1 MAKDINKPIVF
12 VDIILLKHHT
22 VATFSELDS
31 DEKYVSVI
39 GGKIKQAEIYKNGAK
54 YLDSKA
60 LYNYLYNKRVVFWN
74 GKFIDSYILPLI
86 SQGKN
91 QTDIDWL
98 HNQLTVKRVKPW
110 KLTPAPKQTYGFFDI
125 ANLLQQGTTLEE
137 VAGRMGLSI
146 SEPDV
151 YLKTKKKLNEEK
163 LLKVVLYSLNRSSN
177 MKVVFKHPYITAGYK
192 QHLAMIDRYLD
203 GKEHLFSKTGAQLAT
218 EGITRNGQF
227 KNHKDKK
234 FDWQFNGRNVLEFIP
249 DGWKEELKRYQ
260 SEMEAAMDKY
270 LEIIASGGHI
280 FEAEKVFKEV
290 SFPSYKFTIDNKLEI
305 SSSGGGL
312 HTKRLDTVC
321 VRQENVHHDDVEG
334 AYTEIILAK
343 DIFSPEIAGIYRG
356 YKEDKFA
363 YKKAK
368 KLIDQANAEGF
379 LDLFDLKE
387 QIKDFGIDIEE
398 SVRSISDLVTV
409 INEGVESSK
418 LATNEPTGNA
428 DRNGTPIYN
437 PIGMIQG
444 RIILQILLFNLV
456 TRILR
461 AGGEV
466 WSANTDGVFW
476 TSDKDITSFVR
487 EWEEF
492 WGMKI
497 GSEMIDLY
505 IAKSDNDRILVN
517 DGVLV
522 EAKGDDLVHHQ
533 LSNLKKLGTKPRVV
547 DKVILQKLLNPE
559 EELLDLLEKEIKSGN
574 VSEFAFVSKAQRE
587 TRTVFD
593 LKLAPRINR
602 FLLTESGERVQS
614 YSMKTGQLNKVIN
627 VPESPVTLYND
638 KLPEELP
645 KNLNKQAYLD
655 LIENVYSHWI

>member
-1 MAKDINKPIVF
+1 MAKDINKQIVF

-60 LYNYLYNKRVVFWN
+60 LYNYLYNKRVIFWN
-74 GKFIDSYILPLI
+74 GKFLDSYILPLV

-91 QTDIDWL
+91 QSDIDWL
-98 HNQLTVKRVKPW
+98 HEQLTVKRVKPW

-151 YLKTKKKLNEEK
+151 YLKTNKKLSEEK
-163 LLKVVLYSLNRSSN
+163 LLKVVIYSMNRSSN

-218 EGITRNGQF
+218 DGITRNGQF

-234 FDWQFNGRNVLEFIP
+234 FDWKFNGRNVLDFIP

-260 SEMEAAMDKY
+260 AEMEAAMDKY

-321 VRQENVHHDDVEG
+321 VRKENVHHDDVEG

-368 KLIDQANAEGF
+368 KLIEKANNEGF
-379 LDLFDLKE
+379 LDLFELKE
-387 QIKDFGIDIEE
+387 QIKEFGIDLDDE
-398 SVRSISDLVTV
+398 VKSISDLVTV
-409 INEGVESSK
+409 IAEGVEASK

-476 TSDKDITSFVR
+476 TSDKDITSVVR

-614 YSMKTGQLNKVIN
+614 YSMKTGQLGKVTN

>member
-60 LYNYLYNKRVVFWN
+60 LYNYLYNKRIVFWN
-74 GKFIDSYILPLI
+74 GKFLDSYILPLI

-91 QTDIDWL
+91 QSDIEWL
-98 HNQLTVKRVKPW
+98 HEQLTVKRVKPW

-151 YLKTKKKLNEEK
+151 YLKTNKKLNEEK
-163 LLKVVLYSLNRSSN
+163 LLKVVLYSINRSSN

-234 FDWQFNGRNVLEFIP
+234 FDWQFNGRNVLDFIP
-249 DGWKEELKRYQ
+249 DDWKEELKRYQ

-368 KLIDQANAEGF
+368 KLIDKANAEGF

-476 TSDKDITSFVR
+476 TSDKDITSVVR

-559 EELLDLLEKEIKSGN
+559 EELLDLLEKEIESGN

-614 YSMKTGQLNKVIN
+614 YSMKTGQLGKVTN

-638 KLPEELP
+638 RLPEELP

>member
-74 GKFIDSYILPLI
+74 GKFLDSYILPLV

-91 QTDIDWL
+91 QSDIDWL

-163 LLKVVLYSLNRSSN
+163 LLKVVLYSMNRSSN

-234 FDWQFNGRNVLEFIP
+234 FDWKFNGRNVLDFIP

-260 SEMEAAMDKY
+260 AEMETAMDKY

-321 VRQENVHHDDVEG
+321 VRKENVHHDDVEG

-368 KLIDQANAEGF
+368 KLIEKANSEGF
-379 LDLFDLKE
+379 LDLFELKE
-387 QIKDFGIDIEE
+387 QIKEFGIDLDDE
-398 SVRSISDLVTV
+398 VKSISDLVTV

-476 TSDKDITSFVR
+476 TSEKDITSVVR

-547 DKVILQKLLNPE
+547 DKVILQKLLNPK
-559 EELLDLLEKEIKSGN
+559 EELLDLLEKEIESGN

-614 YSMKTGQLNKVIN
+614 YSMKTGQLCKVTN

>member
-60 LYNYLYNKRVVFWN
+60 LYNYLYNKRVIFWN
-74 GKFIDSYILPLI
+74 GKFLDSYILPLV

-91 QTDIDWL
+91 QSDIDWL
-98 HNQLTVKRVKPW
+98 HEQLTVKRVKPW
-110 KLTPAPKQTYGFFDI
+110 KLTPVPKQTYGFFDI

-151 YLKTKKKLNEEK
+151 YLKTKKKLSEEK
-163 LLKVVLYSLNRSSN
+163 LLKVVIYSMNRSSN
-177 MKVVFKHPYITAGYK
+177 MKVVFKHPYIMAGYK

-218 EGITRNGQF
+218 DGITRNGQF

-234 FDWQFNGRNVLEFIP
+234 FDWKFNGRNVLDFIP
-249 DGWKEELKRYQ
+249 DGWKEELRRYQ
-260 SEMEAAMDKY
+260 AEMEAAMDKY

-321 VRQENVHHDDVEG
+321 VRKENVHHDDVEG

-368 KLIDQANAEGF
+368 KLIEKANSEGF
-379 LDLFDLKE
+379 LDLFELKE
-387 QIKDFGIDIEE
+387 QIKEFGIDIDDE
-398 SVRSISDLVTV
+398 VKSISDLVTV
-409 INEGVESSK
+409 ITEGVEASK

-476 TSDKDITSFVR
+476 TSDKDITSVVR

-614 YSMKTGQLNKVIN
+614 YSMKTGQLGKVTN

>member
-60 LYNYLYNKRVVFWN
+60 LYNYLYNKRIVFWN
-74 GKFIDSYILPLI
+74 GKFLDSYILPLI

-91 QTDIDWL
+91 QSDIEWL
-98 HNQLTVKRVKPW
+98 HEQLTVKRVKLW

-151 YLKTKKKLNEEK
+151 YLKTNKKLNEEK
-163 LLKVVLYSLNRSSN
+163 LLKVVLYSMNRSSN

-234 FDWQFNGRNVLEFIP
+234 FDWQFNGRNVLDFIP

-368 KLIDQANAEGF
+368 KLIEKANSEGF
-379 LDLFDLKE
+379 LDLFELKE
-387 QIKDFGIDIEE
+387 QIKEFGIDIDDE
-398 SVRSISDLVTV
+398 VKSISDLVTV
-409 INEGVESSK
+409 ITEGVEASK

-476 TSDKDITSFVR
+476 TSDKDITSVVR

-614 YSMKTGQLNKVIN
+614 YSMKTGQLGKVTN

>member
-60 LYNYLYNKRVVFWN
+60 LYNYLYNKRIVFWN
-74 GKFIDSYILPLI
+74 GKFLDSYILPLI

-151 YLKTKKKLNEEK
+151 FLKTKKKLNEEK
-163 LLKVVLYSLNRSSN
+163 LLKVVLYSMNRSSN

-234 FDWQFNGRNVLEFIP
+234 FDWQFNGRNVLDFIP

-321 VRQENVHHDDVEG
+321 VRKENVHHDDVEG

-368 KLIDQANAEGF
+368 KLIDKANAEGF
-379 LDLFDLKE
+379 LDLFELKE

-398 SVRSISDLVTV
+398 SVKSISDLVTV
-409 INEGVESSK
+409 ITEGVEASK

-476 TSDKDITSFVR
+476 TSDKDITSVVR

-614 YSMKTGQLNKVIN
+614 YSMKTGQLGKVTN

>member
-1 MAKDINKPIVF
+1 MAKDINKPIIF

-60 LYNYLYNKRVVFWN
+60 LYNYLYNKRVIFWN
-74 GKFIDSYILPLI
+74 GKFLDSYILPLV

-91 QTDIDWL
+91 QSDIDWL
-98 HNQLTVKRVKPW
+98 HEQLTVKRVKPW

-151 YLKTKKKLNEEK
+151 YLKTKKKLSEEK
-163 LLKVVLYSLNRSSN
+163 LLKVVIYSMNRSSN
-177 MKVVFKHPYITAGYK
+177 MKVVFKHPYIMAGYK

-218 EGITRNGQF
+218 DGITRNGQF

-234 FDWQFNGRNVLEFIP
+234 FDWKFNGRNVLDFIP
-249 DGWKEELKRYQ
+249 DGWKEELRRYQ
-260 SEMEAAMDKY
+260 AEMEAAMDKY

-321 VRQENVHHDDVEG
+321 VRKENVHHDDVEG

-343 DIFSPEIAGIYRG
+343 DIFSPEIAGIYRV

-368 KLIDQANAEGF
+368 KLIEKANSEGF
-379 LDLFDLKE
+379 LDLFELKE
-387 QIKDFGIDIEE
+387 QIKEFGIDIDDE
-398 SVRSISDLVTV
+398 VKSISDLVTV
-409 INEGVESSK
+409 ITEGVEASK

-476 TSDKDITSFVR
+476 TSDKDITSVVR

-614 YSMKTGQLNKVIN
+614 YSMKTGQLGKVTN

>member
-74 GKFIDSYILPLI
+74 GKFLDSYILPLI

-163 LLKVVLYSLNRSSN
+163 LLKVVLYSMNRSSN

-234 FDWQFNGRNVLEFIP
+234 FDWQFNGRNVLDFIP

-476 TSDKDITSFVR
+476 TSDKDITSVVR

-587 TRTVFD
+587 TTTVFD

-614 YSMKTGQLNKVIN
+614 YSMKTGQLGKVTN

>member
-60 LYNYLYNKRVVFWN
+60 LYNYLYNKRVIFWN
-74 GKFIDSYILPLI
+74 GKFLDSYILPLV

-91 QTDIDWL
+91 QSDISWL
-98 HNQLTVKRVKPW
+98 HEQLTVKRVKPW

-151 YLKTKKKLNEEK
+151 YLKTKKKLSEEK
-163 LLKVVLYSLNRSSN
+163 LLKVVLYSMNRSSN

-234 FDWQFNGRNVLEFIP
+234 FDWQFNGRNVLDFIP

-368 KLIDQANAEGF
+368 KLIDKANAEGF

-476 TSDKDITSFVR
+476 TSDKDITSVVR

-533 LSNLKKLGTKPRVV
+533 LSNLKKLGTKPRVI

-614 YSMKTGQLNKVIN
+614 YSMKTGQLGKVTN

>member
-1 MAKDINKPIVF
+1 M
-12 VDIILLKHHT
+12 
-22 VATFSELDS
+22 
-31 DEKYVSVI
+31 
-39 GGKIKQAEIYKNGAK
+39 
-54 YLDSKA
+54 
-60 LYNYLYNKRVVFWN
+60 YNYLYNKRVVFWN
-74 GKFIDSYILPLI
+74 GKFLDSYILPLV

-91 QTDIDWL
+91 QSDISWL
-98 HNQLTVKRVKPW
+98 HEQLTVKRVKPW
-110 KLTPAPKQTYGFFDI
+110 KLTPTPKQTYGFFDI

-137 VAGRMGLSI
+137 VAGRIGLSI

-151 YLKTKKKLNEEK
+151 FLKTKKKLNEEK
-163 LLKVVLYSLNRSSN
+163 LLKVVFYSMNRSSN

-234 FDWQFNGRNVLEFIP
+234 FDWQFNGRNVLDFIP

-368 KLIDQANAEGF
+368 KLIDKANAEGF

-476 TSDKDITSFVR
+476 TSDKDITSVVC

-602 FLLTESGERVQS
+602 FLLTESGECVRS
-614 YSMKTGQLNKVIN
+614 YSMKTGQLGKVIN

-638 KLPEELP
+638 KLPEKLP

>member
-60 LYNYLYNKRVVFWN
+60 LYNYLYNKRIVFWN
-74 GKFIDSYILPLI
+74 GKFLDSYILPLV

-91 QTDIDWL
+91 QSDIDWL

-151 YLKTKKKLNEEK
+151 FLKTKKKLNEEK
-163 LLKVVLYSLNRSSN
+163 LLKVVLYSMNRSSN

-234 FDWQFNGRNVLEFIP
+234 FDWQFNGRNVLDFIP

-321 VRQENVHHDDVEG
+321 VRKENVHHDDVEG

-368 KLIDQANAEGF
+368 KLIDKANAEGF
-379 LDLFDLKE
+379 LDLFELKE

-398 SVRSISDLVTV
+398 SVKSISDLVTV
-409 INEGVESSK
+409 ITEGVESSK

-476 TSDKDITSFVR
+476 TSEKDITSVVR

-614 YSMKTGQLNKVIN
+614 YSMKTGQLGKVTN

>member
-60 LYNYLYNKRVVFWN
+60 LYNYLYNKRIVFWN
-74 GKFIDSYILPLI
+74 GKFLDSYILPLI

-91 QTDIDWL
+91 QSDIEWL
-98 HNQLTVKRVKPW
+98 HEQLTVKRVKPW

-151 YLKTKKKLNEEK
+151 YLKTNKKLNEEK
-163 LLKVVLYSLNRSSN
+163 LLKVVLYSINRSSN

-234 FDWQFNGRNVLEFIP
+234 FDWQFNGRNVLDFIP

-368 KLIDQANAEGF
+368 KLIDKANAEGF
-379 LDLFDLKE
+379 LDLFELKE
-387 QIKDFGIDIEE
+387 QIKEFGIDIDDE
-398 SVRSISDLVTV
+398 VKSISDLVTV
-409 INEGVESSK
+409 ITEGVEASK

-476 TSDKDITSFVR
+476 TSDKDITSVVR

-614 YSMKTGQLNKVIN
+614 YSMKTGQLGKVTN

>member
-12 VDIILLKHHT
+12 VDIILLKRHT

-60 LYNYLYNKRVVFWN
+60 LYNYLYNKRVIFWN
-74 GKFIDSYILPLI
+74 GKFLDSYILPLV

-91 QTDIDWL
+91 QSDIDWL
-98 HNQLTVKRVKPW
+98 HEQLTVKRVKPW

-151 YLKTKKKLNEEK
+151 YLKTKKKLSEEK
-163 LLKVVLYSLNRSSN
+163 LLKVVIYSMNRSSN
-177 MKVVFKHPYITAGYK
+177 MKVVFKHPYIMAGYK

-218 EGITRNGQF
+218 DGITRNGQF

-234 FDWQFNGRNVLEFIP
+234 FDWKFNGRNVLDFIP
-249 DGWKEELKRYQ
+249 DGWKEELRRYQ
-260 SEMEAAMDKY
+260 AEMEAAMDKY

-321 VRQENVHHDDVEG
+321 VRKENVHHDDVEG

-368 KLIDQANAEGF
+368 KLIEKANSEGF
-379 LDLFDLKE
+379 LDLFELKE
-387 QIKDFGIDIEE
+387 QIKEFGIDIDDE
-398 SVRSISDLVTV
+398 VKSISDLVTV
-409 INEGVESSK
+409 ITEGVEASK

-461 AGGEV
+461 ASGEV

-476 TSDKDITSFVR
+476 TSDKDITSVVR

-614 YSMKTGQLNKVIN
+614 YSMKTGQLGKVTN

>member
-60 LYNYLYNKRVVFWN
+60 LYNYLYNKRVIFWN
-74 GKFIDSYILPLI
+74 GKFLDSYILPLV

-91 QTDIDWL
+91 QSDIDWL
-98 HNQLTVKRVKPW
+98 HEQLTVKRVKPW

-151 YLKTKKKLNEEK
+151 YLKTKKKLSEEK
-163 LLKVVLYSLNRSSN
+163 LLKVVIYSMNRSSN
-177 MKVVFKHPYITAGYK
+177 MKVVFKHPYIMAGYK

-218 EGITRNGQF
+218 DGITRNGQF

-234 FDWQFNGRNVLEFIP
+234 FDWKFNGRNVLDFIP
-249 DGWKEELKRYQ
+249 DGWKEELRRYQ
-260 SEMEAAMDKY
+260 AEMEAAMDKY

-321 VRQENVHHDDVEG
+321 VRKENVHHDDVEG

-368 KLIDQANAEGF
+368 KLIEKANSEGF
-379 LDLFDLKE
+379 LDLFELKE
-387 QIKDFGIDIEE
+387 QIKEFGIDIDDE
-398 SVRSISDLVTV
+398 VKSISDLVTV
-409 INEGVESSK
+409 ITEGVEASK

-461 AGGEV
+461 TGGEV

-476 TSDKDITSFVR
+476 TSDKDITSVVR

-614 YSMKTGQLNKVIN
+614 YSMKTGQLGKVTN

>member
-60 LYNYLYNKRVVFWN
+60 LYNYLYNKRIVFWN
-74 GKFIDSYILPLI
+74 GKFLDSYILPLI

-151 YLKTKKKLNEEK
+151 FLKTKKKLNEEK
-163 LLKVVLYSLNRSSN
+163 LLKVVLYSMNRSSN

-234 FDWQFNGRNVLEFIP
+234 FDWQFNGRNVLDFIP

-321 VRQENVHHDDVEG
+321 VRKENVHHDDVEG

-368 KLIDQANAEGF
+368 KLIDKANAEGF
-379 LDLFDLKE
+379 LDLFELKE

-398 SVRSISDLVTV
+398 SVKSISDLVTV
-409 INEGVESSK
+409 ITEGVESSK

-476 TSDKDITSFVR
+476 TSKKDITSVVR

-517 DGVLV
+517 DGVLI

-559 EELLDLLEKEIKSGN
+559 EELLDLLEKEIESGN

-614 YSMKTGQLNKVIN
+614 YSMKTGQLGKVTN

>member
-60 LYNYLYNKRVVFWN
+60 LYNYLYNKRVIFWN
-74 GKFIDSYILPLI
+74 GKFLDSYILPLV

-91 QTDIDWL
+91 QSDIDWL
-98 HNQLTVKRVKPW
+98 HEQLTVKRVKPW

-151 YLKTKKKLNEEK
+151 YLKTKKKLSEEK
-163 LLKVVLYSLNRSSN
+163 LLKVVIYSMNRSSN
-177 MKVVFKHPYITAGYK
+177 MKVVFKHPYIMAGYK

-218 EGITRNGQF
+218 DGITRNGQF

-234 FDWQFNGRNVLEFIP
+234 FDWKFNGRNVLDFIP
-249 DGWKEELKRYQ
+249 DGWKEELRRYQ
-260 SEMEAAMDKY
+260 AEMEAAMDKY

-321 VRQENVHHDDVEG
+321 VRKENVHHDDVEG

-368 KLIDQANAEGF
+368 KLIEKANSEGF
-379 LDLFDLKE
+379 LDLFELKE
-387 QIKDFGIDIEE
+387 QIKEFGIDIDDE
-398 SVRSISDLVTV
+398 VKSISDLVTV
-409 INEGVESSK
+409 ITEGVEASK

-476 TSDKDITSFVR
+476 TSDKDIKSVVR

-614 YSMKTGQLNKVIN
+614 YSMKTGQLGKVTN

>member
-60 LYNYLYNKRVVFWN
+60 LYNYLYNKRVIFWN
-74 GKFIDSYILPLI
+74 GKFLDSYILPLV

-91 QTDIDWL
+91 QSDIDWL
-98 HNQLTVKRVKPW
+98 HEQLTVKRVKPW
-110 KLTPAPKQTYGFFDI
+110 KLTPVPKQTYGFFDI

-151 YLKTKKKLNEEK
+151 YLKTKKKLSEEK
-163 LLKVVLYSLNRSSN
+163 LLKVVIYSMNRSSN
-177 MKVVFKHPYITAGYK
+177 MKVVFKHPYIMAGYK

-218 EGITRNGQF
+218 DGITRNGQF

-234 FDWQFNGRNVLEFIP
+234 FDWKFNGRNVLDFIP

-260 SEMEAAMDKY
+260 AEMEAAMDKY

-321 VRQENVHHDDVEG
+321 VRKENVHHDDVEG

-368 KLIDQANAEGF
+368 KLIEKANSEGF
-379 LDLFDLKE
+379 LDLFELKE
-387 QIKDFGIDIEE
+387 QIKEFGIDIDDE
-398 SVRSISDLVTV
+398 VKSISDLVTV
-409 INEGVESSK
+409 ITEGVEASK

-476 TSDKDITSFVR
+476 TSDKDITSVVR

-614 YSMKTGQLNKVIN
+614 YSMKTGQLGKVTN

>member
-1 MAKDINKPIVF
+1 MAKDINKPIIF

-22 VATFSELDS
+22 VTTFSELDS

-60 LYNYLYNKRVVFWN
+60 LYNYLYNKRIVFWN
-74 GKFIDSYILPLI
+74 GKFLDSYILPLI

-151 YLKTKKKLNEEK
+151 FLKTKKKLNEEK
-163 LLKVVLYSLNRSSN
+163 LLKVVLYSMNRSSN

-234 FDWQFNGRNVLEFIP
+234 FDWQFNGRNVLDFIP

-321 VRQENVHHDDVEG
+321 VRKENVHHDDVEG

-368 KLIDQANAEGF
+368 KLIDKANAEGF
-379 LDLFDLKE
+379 LDLFELKE

-398 SVRSISDLVTV
+398 SVKSISDLVTV
-409 INEGVESSK
+409 ITEGVESSK

-476 TSDKDITSFVR
+476 TSDKDITSVVR

-559 EELLDLLEKEIKSGN
+559 EELFDLLEKEIKSGN

>member
-60 LYNYLYNKRVVFWN
+60 LYNYLYNKRIVFWN
-74 GKFIDSYILPLI
+74 GKFLDSYILPLI

-91 QTDIDWL
+91 QSDIEWL
-98 HNQLTVKRVKPW
+98 HEQLTVKRVKPW

-151 YLKTKKKLNEEK
+151 YLKTNKKLNEEK
-163 LLKVVLYSLNRSSN
+163 LLKVVLYSINRSSN

-234 FDWQFNGRNVLEFIP
+234 FDWQFNGRNVLDFIP

-368 KLIDQANAEGF
+368 KLIEKANNEGF
-379 LDLFDLKE
+379 LDLFELKE
-387 QIKDFGIDIEE
+387 QIKEFGIDLDDE
-398 SVRSISDLVTV
+398 VKSISDLVTV
-409 INEGVESSK
+409 ITEGVEASK

-444 RIILQILLFNLV
+444 RITLQILLFNLV

-476 TSDKDITSFVR
+476 TSDKDITSVVR

-517 DGVLV
+517 DGVVV

-547 DKVILQKLLNPE
+547 DKVILQKLLNPK
-559 EELLDLLEKEIKSGN
+559 EELLDLLEKEIESGN

-614 YSMKTGQLNKVIN
+614 YSMKTGQLGKVTN

>member
-60 LYNYLYNKRVVFWN
+60 LYNYLYNKRIVFWN
-74 GKFIDSYILPLI
+74 GKFLDSYILPLI

-151 YLKTKKKLNEEK
+151 FLKTKKKLNEEK
-163 LLKVVLYSLNRSSN
+163 LLKVVLYSMNRSSN

-234 FDWQFNGRNVLEFIP
+234 FDWQFNGRNVLDFIP

-321 VRQENVHHDDVEG
+321 VRKENVHHDDVEG

-368 KLIDQANAEGF
+368 KLIDKANAEGF
-379 LDLFDLKE
+379 LDLFELKE

-398 SVRSISDLVTV
+398 SVKSISDLVTV
-409 INEGVESSK
+409 ITEGVESSK

-476 TSDKDITSFVR
+476 TSEKDITSVVR

-517 DGVLV
+517 DGVLI

-559 EELLDLLEKEIKSGN
+559 EELLDLLEKEIESGN

-614 YSMKTGQLNKVIN
+614 YSIKTGQLGKVTN

>member
-60 LYNYLYNKRVVFWN
+60 LYNYLYNKRIVFWN
-74 GKFIDSYILPLI
+74 GKFLDSYILPLI

-91 QTDIDWL
+91 QSDIEWL
-98 HNQLTVKRVKPW
+98 HEQLTVKRVKPW

-151 YLKTKKKLNEEK
+151 YLKTNKKLNEEK
-163 LLKVVLYSLNRSSN
+163 LLKVVLYSINRSSN

-234 FDWQFNGRNVLEFIP
+234 FDWQFNGRNVLDFIP

-368 KLIDQANAEGF
+368 KLIDKANAEGF
-379 LDLFDLKE
+379 LDLFELKD
-387 QIKDFGIDIEE
+387 QIKEFGIDIDDE
-398 SVRSISDLVTV
+398 VKSISDLVTV
-409 INEGVESSK
+409 ITEGVEASK

-476 TSDKDITSFVR
+476 TSDKDITSVVR

-614 YSMKTGQLNKVIN
+614 YSMKTGQLGKVTN

>member
-22 VATFSELDS
+22 VATLTELDS
-31 DEKYVSVI
+31 EEKYVSVI
-39 GGKIKQAEIYKNGAK
+39 GGKVKQAEVYKLGGK
-54 YLDSKA
+54 VLDSKG
-60 LYNYLYNKRVVFWN
+60 LYSYLYNKRVVFWN
-74 GKFIDSYILPLI
+74 GKFSDSYILPQI
-86 SQGKN
+86 SQGKS
-91 QTDIDWL
+91 QESIFWL
-98 HNQLTVKRVKPW
+98 HEEMFIKKVKPW
-110 KLTPAPKQTYGFFDI
+110 KLTPQPKQIYGFFDI
-125 ANLLQQGTTLEE
+125 ANLLRQGTTLEE

-146 SEPDV
+146 AEPNI
-151 YLKTKKKLNEEK
+151 YLQTSKKLDENK
-163 LLKVVLYSLNRSSN
+163 LLELVKYSLSRSSN
-177 MKVVFKHPYITAGYK
+177 MKVVFQHPYITAGYK
-192 QHLAMIDRYLD
+192 QHFAMIDRYLD

-218 EGITRNGQF
+218 DGITRNGQF

-234 FDWQFNGRNVLEFIP
+234 FDWEFNGHNVLEFIP
-249 DGWKEELKRYQ
+249 EGWKEELLRYQ
-260 SEMEAAMDKY
+260 KEMESAMEKY
-270 LEIIASGGHI
+270 LDVIASGGNI
-280 FEAEKVFKEV
+280 FEAEKSFKEV
-290 SFPSYKFTIDNKLEI
+290 QFPSYKFTINNNLEI

-312 HTKRLDTVC
+312 HTKRLDCTC
-321 VRQENVHHDDVEG
+321 VRKENVHHDDVEG

-343 DIFSPEIAGIYRG
+343 DIFSPEIAKIYRG
-356 YKEDKFA
+356 YKEDKFS

-368 KLIDQANAEGF
+368 KLIEKANNDGF
-379 LDLFDLKE
+379 LDLFELKD
-387 QIKDFGIDIEE
+387 QIAQFGIELE
-398 SVRSISDLVTV
+398 SSIKNIQELITV
-409 INEGVESSK
+409 INEGVEASK

-476 TSDKDITSFVR
+476 TSEQNITHVVR

-517 DGVLV
+517 NGVVV

-533 LSNLKKLGTKPRVV
+533 LSNLTKLGTKPRVV
-547 DKVILQKLLNPE
+547 DKVILQKLLKPE
-559 EELLDLLEKEIKSGN
+559 SNLLDLLEKEIESGD

-593 LKLAPRINR
+593 FKIAPRVNR
-602 FLLTESGERVQS
+602 FLLTESGEQVRS
-614 YSMKTGQLNKVIN
+614 YNLKSGQLVKITN
-627 VPESPVTLYND
+627 VPDSLVTVYND
-638 KLPEELP
+638 ELPEKLP

-655 LIENVYSHWI
+655 LIESVYSHWI

>member
-60 LYNYLYNKRVVFWN
+60 FYNYLYNKRVIFWN
-74 GKFIDSYILPLI
+74 GKFLDSYILPLV

-91 QTDIDWL
+91 QSDISWL
-98 HNQLTVKRVKPW
+98 HEQLTVKRVKPW

-151 YLKTKKKLNEEK
+151 YLKTKKKLSEEK
-163 LLKVVLYSLNRSSN
+163 LLKVVLYSMNRSSN

-234 FDWQFNGRNVLEFIP
+234 FDWKFNGRNVLDFIP
-249 DGWKEELKRYQ
+249 DGWKEELRRYQ
-260 SEMEAAMDKY
+260 AEMEAAMDKY

-321 VRQENVHHDDVEG
+321 VRKENVHHDDVEG

-368 KLIDQANAEGF
+368 KLIEKANSEGF
-379 LDLFDLKE
+379 LDLFELKE
-387 QIKDFGIDIEE
+387 QIKEFGIDIDDE
-398 SVRSISDLVTV
+398 VKSISDLVTV
-409 INEGVESSK
+409 ITEGVEASK

-476 TSDKDITSFVR
+476 TSDKDITSVVR

-614 YSMKTGQLNKVIN
+614 YSMKTGQLGKVTN

>member
-60 LYNYLYNKRVVFWN
+60 LYNYLYNKRVIFWN
-74 GKFIDSYILPLI
+74 GKFLDSYILPLV

-91 QTDIDWL
+91 QSDIDWL
-98 HNQLTVKRVKPW
+98 HEQLTVKRVKPW

-151 YLKTKKKLNEEK
+151 YLKTKKKLSEEK
-163 LLKVVLYSLNRSSN
+163 LLKVVIYSMNRSSN
-177 MKVVFKHPYITAGYK
+177 MKVVFKHPYIMAGYK

-218 EGITRNGQF
+218 DGITRNGQF

-234 FDWQFNGRNVLEFIP
+234 FDWKFNGRNVLDFIP

-260 SEMEAAMDKY
+260 AEMEAAMDKY

-280 FEAEKVFKEV
+280 
-290 SFPSYKFTIDNKLEI
+290 FTIDNKLEI

-321 VRQENVHHDDVEG
+321 VRKENVHHDDVEG

-368 KLIDQANAEGF
+368 KLIEKANSEGF
-379 LDLFDLKE
+379 LDLFELKE
-387 QIKDFGIDIEE
+387 QIKEFGIDIDDE
-398 SVRSISDLVTV
+398 VKSISDLVTV
-409 INEGVESSK
+409 ITEGVEASK

-476 TSDKDITSFVR
+476 TSDKDITSVVR

-614 YSMKTGQLNKVIN
+614 YSMKTGQLGKVTN

>member
-60 LYNYLYNKRVVFWN
+60 LYNYLYNKRVIFWN
-74 GKFIDSYILPLI
+74 GKFLDSYILPLV

-91 QTDIDWL
+91 QSDIDWL
-98 HNQLTVKRVKPW
+98 HEQLTVKRVKPW

-151 YLKTKKKLNEEK
+151 YLKTKKKLSEEK
-163 LLKVVLYSLNRSSN
+163 LLKVVIYSMNRSSN

-218 EGITRNGQF
+218 DGITRNGQF

-234 FDWQFNGRNVLEFIP
+234 FDWKFNGRNVLDFIP

-260 SEMEAAMDKY
+260 AEMEAAMDKY

-321 VRQENVHHDDVEG
+321 VRKENVHHDDVEG

-368 KLIDQANAEGF
+368 KLIEKANNEGF
-379 LDLFDLKE
+379 LDLFELKE
-387 QIKDFGIDIEE
+387 QIKEFGIDIDDE
-398 SVRSISDLVTV
+398 VKSISDLVTV
-409 INEGVESSK
+409 ITEGVEASK

-476 TSDKDITSFVR
+476 TSDNDITSVVR

-517 DGVLV
+517 DGVVV

-559 EELLDLLEKEIKSGN
+559 EELLDLLEKEIESGN

-614 YSMKTGQLNKVIN
+614 YSMKTGQLGKVTN

>member
-60 LYNYLYNKRVVFWN
+60 LYNYLYNKRVIFWN
-74 GKFIDSYILPLI
+74 GKFLDSYILPLV

-91 QTDIDWL
+91 QSDIDWL
-98 HNQLTVKRVKPW
+98 HEQLTVKRVKPW
-110 KLTPAPKQTYGFFDI
+110 KLTPAPKQIYGFFDI

-151 YLKTKKKLNEEK
+151 YLKTKKKLSEEK
-163 LLKVVLYSLNRSSN
+163 LLKVVIYSMNRSSN
-177 MKVVFKHPYITAGYK
+177 MKVVFKHPYIMAGYK

-218 EGITRNGQF
+218 DGITRNGQF

-234 FDWQFNGRNVLEFIP
+234 FDWKFNGRNVLDFIP

-260 SEMEAAMDKY
+260 AEMEAAMDKY

-321 VRQENVHHDDVEG
+321 VRKENVHHDDVEG

-343 DIFSPEIAGIYRG
+343 DIFSPEIAGIYRR

-368 KLIDQANAEGF
+368 KLIEKANSEGF
-379 LDLFDLKE
+379 LDLFELKE
-387 QIKDFGIDIEE
+387 QIKEFGIDIDDE
-398 SVRSISDLVTV
+398 VKSISDLVTV
-409 INEGVESSK
+409 ITEGVEASK

-476 TSDKDITSFVR
+476 TSDKDITSVVR

-614 YSMKTGQLNKVIN
+614 YSMKTGQLGKVTN

>member
-60 LYNYLYNKRVVFWN
+60 LYNYLYNKRIVFWN
-74 GKFIDSYILPLI
+74 GKFLDSYILPLI

-91 QTDIDWL
+91 QSDIEWL
-98 HNQLTVKRVKPW
+98 HEQLTVKRVKPW

-151 YLKTKKKLNEEK
+151 YLKTNKKLNEEK
-163 LLKVVLYSLNRSSN
+163 LLKVVLYSINRSSN

-234 FDWQFNGRNVLEFIP
+234 FDWQFNGRNVLDFIP

-368 KLIDQANAEGF
+368 KLIDKANAEGF

-476 TSDKDITSFVR
+476 TSDKDITSVVR

-559 EELLDLLEKEIKSGN
+559 EELLDLLEKEIESGN

-614 YSMKTGQLNKVIN
+614 YSMKTGQLGKVTN

-638 KLPEELP
+638 RLPEELP

>member
-60 LYNYLYNKRVVFWN
+60 LYNYLYNKRVIFWN
-74 GKFIDSYILPLI
+74 GKFLDSYILPLV

-91 QTDIDWL
+91 QSDIEWL
-98 HNQLTVKRVKPW
+98 HEQLTVKRVKPW

-151 YLKTKKKLNEEK
+151 YLKTKKKLSEEK
-163 LLKVVLYSLNRSSN
+163 LLKVILYSMNRSSN

-234 FDWQFNGRNVLEFIP
+234 FDWQFNGRNVLDFIP

-321 VRQENVHHDDVEG
+321 VRKENVHHDDVEG

-368 KLIDQANAEGF
+368 KLIEKANSEGF
-379 LDLFDLKE
+379 LDLFELKE
-387 QIKDFGIDIEE
+387 QIKEFGIDIDDE
-398 SVRSISDLVTV
+398 VKSISDLVTV
-409 INEGVESSK
+409 ITEGVEASK

-476 TSDKDITSFVR
+476 TSDKDITSVVR

-614 YSMKTGQLNKVIN
+614 YSMKTGQLGKVTN

>member
-60 LYNYLYNKRVVFWN
+60 LYNYLYNKRVIFWN
-74 GKFIDSYILPLI
+74 GKFLDSYILPLV

-91 QTDIDWL
+91 QSDIDWL
-98 HNQLTVKRVKPW
+98 HEQLTVKRVKPW

-151 YLKTKKKLNEEK
+151 YLKTKKKLSEEK
-163 LLKVVLYSLNRSSN
+163 LLKVVIYSMNRSSN
-177 MKVVFKHPYITAGYK
+177 MKVVFKHPYIMAGYK

-218 EGITRNGQF
+218 DGITRNGQF

-234 FDWQFNGRNVLEFIP
+234 FDWKFNGCNVLDFIP
-249 DGWKEELKRYQ
+249 DGWKEELRRYQ
-260 SEMEAAMDKY
+260 AEMEAAMDKY

-321 VRQENVHHDDVEG
+321 VRKENVHHDDVEG

-343 DIFSPEIAGIYRG
+343 DIFSPEISGIYRG

-368 KLIDQANAEGF
+368 KLIEKANSEGF
-379 LDLFDLKE
+379 LDLFELKE
-387 QIKDFGIDIEE
+387 QIKEFGIDIDDE
-398 SVRSISDLVTV
+398 VKSISDLVTV
-409 INEGVESSK
+409 ITEGVEASK

-476 TSDKDITSFVR
+476 TSDKDITSVVR

-614 YSMKTGQLNKVIN
+614 YSMKTGQLGKVTN

>member
-60 LYNYLYNKRVVFWN
+60 LYNYLYNKRVIFWN
-74 GKFIDSYILPLI
+74 GKFLDSYILPLV

-91 QTDIDWL
+91 QSDIDWL
-98 HNQLTVKRVKPW
+98 HEQLTVKRVKPW
-110 KLTPAPKQTYGFFDI
+110 KLTPTPKQTYGFFDI

-151 YLKTKKKLNEEK
+151 YLKTKKKLSEEK
-163 LLKVVLYSLNRSSN
+163 LLKVVIYSMNRSSN
-177 MKVVFKHPYITAGYK
+177 MKVVFKHPYIMAGYK

-218 EGITRNGQF
+218 DGITRNGQF

-234 FDWQFNGRNVLEFIP
+234 FDWKFNGRNVLDFIP
-249 DGWKEELKRYQ
+249 DGWKEELRRYQ
-260 SEMEAAMDKY
+260 AEMEAAMDKY

-321 VRQENVHHDDVEG
+321 VRKENVHHDDVEG

-368 KLIDQANAEGF
+368 KLIEKANSEGF
-379 LDLFDLKE
+379 LDLFELKE
-387 QIKDFGIDIEE
+387 QIKEFGIDIDDE
-398 SVRSISDLVTV
+398 VKSISDLVTV
-409 INEGVESSK
+409 ITEGVEASK

-476 TSDKDITSFVR
+476 TSDKDITSVVR

-614 YSMKTGQLNKVIN
+614 YSMKTGQLGKVTN

>member
-60 LYNYLYNKRVVFWN
+60 LYNYLYNKRVIFWN
-74 GKFIDSYILPLI
+74 GKFLDSYILPLV

-91 QTDIDWL
+91 QSDIDWL
-98 HNQLTVKRVKPW
+98 HEQLTVKRVKPW

-151 YLKTKKKLNEEK
+151 YLKTNKKLNEEK
-163 LLKVVLYSLNRSSN
+163 LLKVVLYSINRSSN

-234 FDWQFNGRNVLEFIP
+234 FDWQFNGRNVLDFIP

-368 KLIDQANAEGF
+368 KLIDKANAEGF

-476 TSDKDITSFVR
+476 TSDKDITSVVR

-559 EELLDLLEKEIKSGN
+559 EELLDLLEKEIESGN

-614 YSMKTGQLNKVIN
+614 YSMKTGQLGKVTN

>member
-60 LYNYLYNKRVVFWN
+60 LYNYLYNKRIVFWN
-74 GKFIDSYILPLI
+74 GKFLDSYILPLI

-151 YLKTKKKLNEEK
+151 FLKTKKKLNEEK
-163 LLKVVLYSLNRSSN
+163 LLKVVLYSMNRSSN

-234 FDWQFNGRNVLEFIP
+234 FDWQFNGRNVLDFIP

-321 VRQENVHHDDVEG
+321 VRKENVHHDDVEG

-343 DIFSPEIAGIYRG
+343 EIFSPEIAGIYRG

-368 KLIDQANAEGF
+368 KLIEKANSEGF
-379 LDLFDLKE
+379 LDLFELKE
-387 QIKDFGIDIEE
+387 QIKEFGIDIDDE
-398 SVRSISDLVTV
+398 VKSISDLVTV
-409 INEGVESSK
+409 ITEGVEASK

-476 TSDKDITSFVR
+476 TSDKDITSVVR
-487 EWEEF
+487 EWEKF

-614 YSMKTGQLNKVIN
+614 YSMKTGQLGKVTN

>member
-60 LYNYLYNKRVVFWN
+60 LYNYLYNKRVIFWN
-74 GKFIDSYILPLI
+74 GKFLDSYILPLV

-91 QTDIDWL
+91 QSDIDWL
-98 HNQLTVKRVKPW
+98 HEQLTVKRVKPW

-151 YLKTKKKLNEEK
+151 YLKTKKKLSEEK
-163 LLKVVLYSLNRSSN
+163 LLKVVIYSMNRSSN
-177 MKVVFKHPYITAGYK
+177 MKVVFKHPYIMAGYK

-218 EGITRNGQF
+218 DGITRNGQF

-234 FDWQFNGRNVLEFIP
+234 FDWKFNGRNVLDFIP

-260 SEMEAAMDKY
+260 AEMEAAMDKY

-321 VRQENVHHDDVEG
+321 VRKENVHHDDVEG

-343 DIFSPEIAGIYRG
+343 DIFSPEIAGIYSG

-368 KLIDQANAEGF
+368 KLIEKANSEGF
-379 LDLFDLKE
+379 LDLFELKE
-387 QIKDFGIDIEE
+387 QIKEFGIDIDDE
-398 SVRSISDLVTV
+398 VKSISDLVTV
-409 INEGVESSK
+409 ITEGVEASK

-476 TSDKDITSFVR
+476 TSDKDITSVVR

-614 YSMKTGQLNKVIN
+614 YSMKTGQLGKVTN

>member
-60 LYNYLYNKRVVFWN
+60 LYNYLYNKRVIFWN
-74 GKFIDSYILPLI
+74 GKFLDSYILPLV

-91 QTDIDWL
+91 QSDIDWL
-98 HNQLTVKRVKPW
+98 HEQLTVKRIKPW

-151 YLKTKKKLNEEK
+151 YLKTKKKLSEEK
-163 LLKVVLYSLNRSSN
+163 LLKVVLYSMNRSSN

-218 EGITRNGQF
+218 DGITRNGQF

-234 FDWQFNGRNVLEFIP
+234 FDWKFNGRNVLDFIP
-249 DGWKEELKRYQ
+249 DGWKEELRRYQ
-260 SEMEAAMDKY
+260 AEMEAAMDKY

-321 VRQENVHHDDVEG
+321 VRKENVHHDDVEG

-368 KLIDQANAEGF
+368 KLIEKANSEGF
-379 LDLFDLKE
+379 LDLFELKE
-387 QIKDFGIDIEE
+387 QIKEFGIDIDDE
-398 SVRSISDLVTV
+398 VKSISDLVTV
-409 INEGVESSK
+409 ITEGVEASK

-476 TSDKDITSFVR
+476 TSDKDIKSVVR

-614 YSMKTGQLNKVIN
+614 YSMKTGQLGKVTN

>member
-60 LYNYLYNKRVVFWN
+60 LYNYLYNKRIVFWN
-74 GKFIDSYILPLI
+74 GKFLDSYILPLI

-91 QTDIDWL
+91 QSDIEWL
-98 HNQLTVKRVKPW
+98 HEQLTVKRVKPW

-151 YLKTKKKLNEEK
+151 YLKTNKKLNEEK
-163 LLKVVLYSLNRSSN
+163 LLKVVLYSINRSSN

-234 FDWQFNGRNVLEFIP
+234 FDWQFNGRNVLDFIP

-368 KLIDQANAEGF
+368 KLIDKANAEGF

-476 TSDKDITSFVR
+476 TSDKDITSVVR

-559 EELLDLLEKEIKSGN
+559 EELLDLLEKEIESGN

-614 YSMKTGQLNKVIN
+614 YSMKTGQLGKVTN

>member
-60 LYNYLYNKRVVFWN
+60 LYNYLYNKRVIFWN
-74 GKFIDSYILPLI
+74 GKFLDSYILPLV

-91 QTDIDWL
+91 QSDIDWL
-98 HNQLTVKRVKPW
+98 HEQLTVKRVKPW
-110 KLTPAPKQTYGFFDI
+110 KLTPSPKQTYGFFDI

-151 YLKTKKKLNEEK
+151 YLKTKKKLSEEK
-163 LLKVVLYSLNRSSN
+163 LLKVVIYSMNRSSN
-177 MKVVFKHPYITAGYK
+177 MKVVFKHPYIMAGYK

-218 EGITRNGQF
+218 DGITRNGQF

-234 FDWQFNGRNVLEFIP
+234 FDWKFNGRNVLDFIP
-249 DGWKEELKRYQ
+249 DGWKEELRRYQ
-260 SEMEAAMDKY
+260 AEMEAAMDKY

-321 VRQENVHHDDVEG
+321 VRKENVHHDDVEG

-368 KLIDQANAEGF
+368 KLIEKANSEGF
-379 LDLFDLKE
+379 LDLFELKE
-387 QIKDFGIDIEE
+387 QIKEFGIDIDDE
-398 SVRSISDLVTV
+398 VKSISDLVTV
-409 INEGVESSK
+409 ITEGVEASK

-476 TSDKDITSFVR
+476 TSDKDITSVVR

-614 YSMKTGQLNKVIN
+614 YSMKTGQLGKVTN

>member
-60 LYNYLYNKRVVFWN
+60 LYKYLYNKRVIFWN
-74 GKFIDSYILPLI
+74 GKFLDSYILPLV

-91 QTDIDWL
+91 QSDIDWL
-98 HNQLTVKRVKPW
+98 HDQLTVKRVKPW
-110 KLTPAPKQTYGFFDI
+110 KLTPSPKQTYGFFDI

-151 YLKTKKKLNEEK
+151 FLKTKKKLNEEK
-163 LLKVVLYSLNRSSN
+163 LLKVVLYSMNRSSN

-234 FDWQFNGRNVLEFIP
+234 FDWQFNGRNVLDFIP

-290 SFPSYKFTIDNKLEI
+290 SFPSYKFRIDNKLEI

-368 KLIDQANAEGF
+368 KLIDKANAEGF

-476 TSDKDITSFVR
+476 TSDKDITSVVR

-602 FLLTESGERVQS
+602 FLLTESGECVRS
-614 YSMKTGQLNKVIN
+614 YNMKTGQLNKVIN

>member
-60 LYNYLYNKRVVFWN
+60 LYNYLHNKRIVFWN
-74 GKFIDSYILPLI
+74 GKFLDSYILPLI

-91 QTDIDWL
+91 QSDIGWL
-98 HNQLTVKRVKPW
+98 HEQLTVKRLKPW
-110 KLTPAPKQTYGFFDI
+110 KLTPTPKQTYGFFDI

-151 YLKTKKKLNEEK
+151 FLKTKKKLNEEK
-163 LLKVVLYSLNRSSN
+163 LLKVVFYSMNRSSN

-234 FDWQFNGRNVLEFIP
+234 FDWQFNGRNVLDFIP

-321 VRQENVHHDDVEG
+321 VRKENVHHDDVEG

-368 KLIDQANAEGF
+368 KLIDKANAEGF

-476 TSDKDITSFVR
+476 TSDKDITSVVR

-517 DGVLV
+517 DGVVV

-614 YSMKTGQLNKVIN
+614 YSMKTGQLGKVTN